1 MRIPT
6 KITLS
11 CIWVAI
17 PACWLSYLTLVC
29 LSCGRTVS
37 RAGGRSV
44 CGHVITKFS
53 RMGWLLHFLTHG
65 APLARFARQSS
76 AITASQM
83 AKQMVTLRIKMH
95 RSRVSDG
102 FDHFTRVCP
111 ASVPYFLSMK
121 SLRNLF
127 AAMAKQFRT
136 FIFVLFF
143 LCFVFFQFLSLFVL
157 LLFSFFFFS
166 LKRRS
171 CLQNKF
177 FCGRLL
183 ACWWNTSAVTMKTKS
198 LKSYFGIMTFL
209 YRFDFW

>member
-17 PACWLSYLTLVC
+17 PVDWVIWHWYAWVAD
-29 LSCGRTVS
+29 GRS
-37 RAGGRSV
+37 LGRAGGRCTV
-44 CGHVITKFS
+44 TWLPNFLGWVDYFIFLLMVLRWRDS
-53 RMGWLLHFLTHG
+53 RE
-65 APLARFARQSS
+65 SS

-111 ASVPYFLSMK
+111 ASLPYFLSTN
-121 SLRNLF
+121 SLRNVF
-127 AAMAKQFRT
+127 AALAKQFRT
-136 FIFVLFF
+136 FIFVLF
-143 LCFVFFQFLSLFVL
+143 CFVL
-157 LLFSFFFFS
+157 FFS
-166 LKRRS
+166 
-171 CLQNKF
+171 NF
-177 FCGRLL
+177 FLYLYCF
-183 ACWWNTSAVTMKTKS
+183 CFKKIKS
-198 LKSYFGIMTFL
+198 LTSYFGIMILL

>member
-111 ASVPYFLSMK
+111 ASFPYFLSMN

-127 AAMAKQFRT
+127 AALPKQFRT
-136 FIFVLFF
+136 FFWFCFALF
-143 LCFVFFQFLSLFVL
+143 CFFFQFLSLFVL
-157 LLFSFFFFS
+157 LLFSYFFFPLRDVHACKIS
-166 LKRRS
+166 
-171 CLQNKF
+171 F
-177 FCGRLL
+177 FVDAYLHVDEIRVQ
-183 ACWWNTSAVTMKTKS
+183 WPWK
-198 LKSYFGIMTFL
+198 
-209 YRFDFW
+209 